1 MRRLIFLFLL
11 LLPACSRAQ
20 QSGERILSFHSDI
33 NVYGDSSMVVRETIV
48 VNAAGSRIRHG
59 IYRDFPTSYHDHWGN
74 RVIVDFDVLA
84 VERDGQPETWRSE
97 PQVNGVRLYFGSKN
111 QLVAPGRHEYAFTYQ
126 TRRQLGFFADHDE
139 LYWNVTG
146 NGWIFPIDE
155 ASATV
160 TLPTG
165 VPQDRIELTGYTG
178 RQNSR
183 EQALRSAVEPGPR
196 ATCTAA
202 RRLGAGEGLTI
213 VVGWPKGFVTEPT
226 ASERLGYMLNDNRSL
241 LVGIAGV
248 LVLLAYYLVVW
259 FRVGRDPQR
268 GVIMPRYEP
277 PAGLSPAG
285 MRYLVKMGFDNKV
298 AAAAMLD
305 MAVKKYV
312 TIGKSDTVYTLTR
325 ASGEKIVLTPDERL
339 LAEKLLGSDNSLE
352 LSPAH
357 HTRVQSAITALK
369 NSLKTS
375 EEKIYFLTN
384 SRYLMPGV
392 IFSALLVA
400 ATVLFAPSKGAMAMG
415 AFISVWLT
423 GWSFGVVMLLLM
435 VVASWKAALSGG
447 GAAAKGGTLF
457 LTLFSVPFLAGE
469 AFGISMLARTS
480 SVSAVG
486 LLALVVLLN
495 VLFHYLL
502 KAPTH
507 AGRVLLDQVEGFK
520 MFLGAVDK
528 DRLATLA
535 ATEQTPA
542 VFEKYLPY
550 AVALGVEQAW
560 AGRFADVLERA
571 KYSPA
576 WCSDGSWTGM
586 NVGVMAASLS
596 SSMSG
601 AIAASSASPG
611 SGSGFSGGGSSGG
624 GGGGGG
630 GGGW

>member
-1 MRRLIFLFLL
+1 MQRLALLLLL
-11 LLPACSRAQ
+11 LLPAGLRAQ
-20 QSGERILSFHSDI
+20 QTGERIRSFSSDI
-33 NVYGDSSMVVRETIV
+33 RVYGDGSMVVRETIT
-48 VNAAGSRIRHG
+48 VNANGSRIRHG
-59 IYRDFPTSYHDHWGN
+59 IYRDFPTSYRDSLGN
-74 RVIVDFDVLA
+74 RVVVDFEVLA
-84 VERDGQPETWRSE
+84 VERDGQSENWRSE
-97 PQVNGVRLYFGSKN
+97 PQINGVRLYFGDKN
-111 QLVAPGRHEYAFTYQ
+111 SFVPPGRHEYVFTYQ
-126 TRRQLGFFADHDE
+126 TRRQLGFYPDHDE

-146 NGWIFPIDE
+146 NGWVFPIDQ
-155 ASATV
+155 ASATIR
-160 TLPTG
+160 LPGG
-165 VPQDRIELTGYTG
+165 VPQDKIELTGYIG
-178 RQNSR
+178 RQGSR
-183 EQALRSAVEPGPR
+183 EQALQSAAGPGPQ
-196 ATCTAA
+196 ATFEAG
-202 RRLGAGEGLTI
+202 RHLGAYEGLTI
-213 VVGWPKGFVTEPT
+213 VVGWPKGFVHEPT
-226 ASERLGYMLNDNRSL
+226 VSERLAYVLKDNRSL
-241 LVGIAGV
+241 LAAAAGV
-248 LVLLAYYLVVW
+248 LLLLLYYLIVW
-259 FRVGRDPQR
+259 VRVGRDPQE

-305 MAVKKYV
+305 MAVKQYV
-312 TIGKSDTVYTLTR
+312 TIGKSDAVYTLTR
-325 ASGEKIVLTPDERL
+325 ASGDKIVLTPDERL
-339 LAEKLLGSDNSLE
+339 LAEKLLGSDQSLE

-392 IFSALLVA
+392 VFSALLVA
-400 ATVLFAPSKGAMAMG
+400 ATVLLAPSKGAMVTG
-415 AFISVWLT
+415 AFISIWLT

-435 VVASWKAALSGG
+435 AVAAWKAAISGEG
-447 GAAAKGGTLF
+447 GVAAKGGALF
-457 LTLFSVPFLAGE
+457 LTLFCLPFLAGE
-469 AFGISMLARTS
+469 VFGISMLVRSTGLSTA
-480 SVSAVG
+480 G
-486 LLALVVLLN
+486 LLALVVFLN
-495 VLFHYLL
+495 VLFHHLL

-560 AGRFADVLERA
+560 AARFADVLEGSQ
-571 KYSPA
+571 YSPA
-576 WCSDGSWTGM
+576 WCSDGSWAG
-586 NVGVMAASLS
+586 NAGLMAASLA
-596 SSMSG
+596 SSMSS
-601 AIAASSASPG
+601 AIASSGGSPG
-611 SGSGFSGGGSSGG
+611 SSSGFGGGSSGG